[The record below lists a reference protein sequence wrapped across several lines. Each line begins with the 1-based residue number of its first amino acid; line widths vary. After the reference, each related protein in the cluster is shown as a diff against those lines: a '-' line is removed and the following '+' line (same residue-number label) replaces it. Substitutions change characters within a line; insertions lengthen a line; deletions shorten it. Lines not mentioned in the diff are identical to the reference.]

1 MKLICI
7 GMHRTGTL
15 SVKVAL
21 EKLGFGP
28 VYHGYELAGRPEQAS
43 LWQEAIDTGGRI
55 DWSRIFGEYPV
66 IMDWPMLGFWEQVT
80 AFYPEAKVLLTV
92 RDPESWFD
100 SHAELLG
107 TIFERVA
114 NESHPASSEV
124 NAVLG
129 RVIGDKFAPNDPLD
143 KEAAIKVFEQHYEN
157 VRATVSSDQFIEY
170 HVREGWE
177 PLCRL
182 LRVAVPDESFPYVNA
197 RQVAYENIISA
208 IKRTSRLSQDLD
220 WL

>member
-21 EKLGFGP
+21 EELGFGP

-55 DWSRIFGEYPV
+55 DWSRIFGEYQV

-80 AFYPEAKVLLTV
+80 AFYPDAKVLLTV
-92 RDPESWFD
+92 RDSESWFD
-100 SHAELLG
+100 SHAALLG
-107 TIFERVA
+107 TIFERLA
-114 NESHPASSEV
+114 SEDHPASDEV
-124 NAVLG
+124 NAVMS
-129 RVIGDKFAPNDPLD
+129 RVIGETFAPNDPFD
-143 KEAAIKVFEQHYEN
+143 KEPAIKVFEQHYEA
-157 VRATVSSDQFIEY
+157 VRATVGSDRLVEY

-177 PLCRL
+177 PLCGL
-182 LRVAVPDESFPYVNA
+182 LGVDVPDESFPYVNA
-197 RQVAYENIISA
+197 RQVAYENVISA
-208 IKRTSRLSQDLD
+208 SNRTSRLSQGLD